1 MRSGGSSFLRS
12 ERSKS
17 NSSIESQ
24 KAGSHANSE
33 KDGILNAFPSQL
45 LTELEHATSVVHSPP
60 TLQPEE
66 SLTRDA
72 SGNNASVMSL
82 DLTKGTMKQTLLLF
96 LIAHID
102 LVTYTTVI
110 HYNFHNNSFFSFL
123 FCH

>member
-24 KAGSHANSE
+24 KAGSQANSE
-33 KDGILNAFPSQL
+33 KDGILSAFPSQL
-45 LTELEHATSVVHSPP
+45 LTELERASVVHNPP

-72 SGNNASVMSL
+72 SGYNASVMSL
-82 DLTKGTMKQTLLLF
+82 DLVKGTIKQSPPLH
-96 LIAHID
+96 LITHIVF
-102 LVTYTTVI
+102 VTYTI
-110 HYNFHNNSFFSFL
+110 IIMHLNFHNNSLPCLL